1 MENLVKFIAGKTYR
15 MKYIGD
21 SNMFTDWVCI
31 KRTAKSVTFN
41 RVDVSE
47 TITKRI
53 KIHDG
58 SEYALYGNY
67 SMAPVIQSERIVEA

>member
-41 RVDVSE
+41 RVNAVE

-53 KIHDG
+53 KNHDG
-58 SEYALYGNY
+58 NEYALYGNY
-67 SMAPVIQSERIVEA
+67 SMAPVITAKRLIEA